1 VSILQPSDRGEQ
13 RLPDGVVV
21 ASFPTYAE
29 AQAAVNKVSESDTD
43 IRGLAIV
50 GNDLKLVERVMGRLT
65 WGKVALA
72 GLLRGLS
79 FGIFFALAIYLL
91 MPESLQS
98 ALILPLLGAAIGI
111 LLAIVTHAMT
121 RRRRE
126 FSSVQQVMAS
136 RYDIVAPQAT
146 AGRAM
151 HVIGQRGAAAPVMT
165 PAAAP
170 VAPSPEAPQ
179 A

>member
-1 VSILQPSDRGEQ
+1 MSILQPSDRGEQ

-29 AQAAVNKVSESDTD
+29 AQAAVNKVSEAEAE

-65 WGKVALA
+65 WGKVAVN
-72 GLLRGLS
+72 GMLRGLM
-79 FGIFFALAIYLL
+79 FGVFFGLAIYLL

-98 ALILPLLGAAIGI
+98 AFILPLLGAAMGI
-111 LLAIVTHAMT
+111 ILAIVTHAMT
-121 RRRRE
+121 RKRRE
-126 FSSVQQVMAS
+126 FSSVQQVLAT
-136 RYDIVAPQAT
+136 RYDIVAPQAI
-146 AGRAM
+146 AGKTM
-151 HVIGQRGAAAPVMT
+151 HVIGQRGAPAPVTT
-165 PAAAP
+165 PAEAP
-170 VAPSPEAPQ
+170 VAPAPESPQ

>member
-1 VSILQPSDRGEQ
+1 MTILQPSDRGEQ

-29 AQAAVNKVSESDTD
+29 AQAAVNKVSEAEAE

-65 WGKVALA
+65 WGKVALN
-72 GLLRGLS
+72 GMLRGLM
-79 FGIFFALAIYLL
+79 FGVFFGLAIYLL

-98 ALILPLLGAAIGI
+98 AFILPLLGAAMGI

-121 RRRRE
+121 RKRRE

-136 RYDIVAPQAT
+136 RYDIVAPQSI

-151 HVIGQRGAAAPVMT
+151 HVVGQRSAPVT
-165 PAAAP
+165 VPAEAP
-170 VAPSPEAPQ
+170 VAPAPEAPK

>member
-1 VSILQPSDRGEQ
+1 MSILQPSDRGEQ

-29 AQAAVNKVSESDTD
+29 AQAAVNKVSEAEGE

-65 WGKVALA
+65 WGKVAA
-72 GLLRGLS
+72 QGMLRGLM
-79 FGIFFALAIYLL
+79 FGIFFGLAIYLL

-98 ALILPLLGAAIGI
+98 AFILPLLGAAMGI

-121 RRRRE
+121 RKRRE
-126 FSSVQQVMAS
+126 FSSVQQVLAT
-136 RYDIVAPQAT
+136 RYDIVAPQAI
-146 AGRAM
+146 AGKTM
-151 HVIGQRGAAAPVMT
+151 HVIGQRAAAPVTT
-165 PAAAP
+165 PAEAP
-170 VAPSPEAPQ
+170 VSPTPESPQ

>member
-1 VSILQPSDRGEQ
+1 MSILQPSDRGEQ

-21 ASFPTYAE
+21 ASYPTYAE
-29 AQAAVNKVSESDTD
+29 AQAAINTVSESDTD

-65 WGKVALA
+65 WGKVALT
-72 GLLRGLS
+72 GLMRGLS
-79 FGIFFALAIYLL
+79 FGVFFALAIYLL

-121 RRRRE
+121 RKRRE

-136 RYDIVAPQAT
+136 RYDIVAPREI

-151 HVIGQRGAAAPVMT
+151 HVLGQRDAPAPVT
-165 PAAAP
+165 APAAAP
-170 VAPSPEAPQ
+170 VAPTPETPQ

>member
-1 VSILQPSDRGEQ
+1 MTILQPSDRGEQ
-13 RLPDGVVV
+13 RLPDGIVV

-29 AQAAVNKVSESDTD
+29 AQAAVNKISESDAD

-65 WGKVALA
+65 WGRVALN
-72 GLLRGLS
+72 GLLRGLM
-79 FGIFFALAIYLL
+79 FGVFFGLAIYLL

-98 ALILPLLGAAIGI
+98 AFILPLLGAAMGI

-121 RRRRE
+121 RKRRE

-136 RYDIVAPQAT
+136 RYDIVAPQT
-146 AGRAM
+146 IAGRAM
-151 HVIGQRGAAAPVMT
+151 HLIGQRAAPASVT
-165 PAAAP
+165 APAEAP
-170 VAPSPEAPQ
+170 VVPAPESPRA
-179 A
+179 

>member
-1 VSILQPSDRGEQ
+1 MTILQPSDRGEQ

-29 AQAAVNKVSESDTD
+29 AQAAVNKVSEAEAE

-65 WGKVALA
+65 WGKVAFN
-72 GLLRGLS
+72 GMLRGLM
-79 FGIFFALAIYLL
+79 FGVFFGLAIYLL

-98 ALILPLLGAAIGI
+98 AFILPLLGAAMGI
-111 LLAIVTHAMT
+111 ILAIVTHAMT
-121 RRRRE
+121 RKRRE

-136 RYDIVAPQAT
+136 RYDIVAPQT
-146 AGRAM
+146 IAGKTM
-151 HVIGQRGAAAPVMT
+151 HVIGQRAAAAPVT
-165 PAAAP
+165 SPAEAP
-170 VAPSPEAPQ
+170 VAPAPEPPQ